1 MKYLGLDEEYLKDIN
16 SYNTA
21 KEIDSQ
27 IDIWNK
33 AISNFEKNKKEIDEF
48 LNKLGND
55 YDVVFSGAGTSEY
68 VGNILAPMLNRRQE
82 VMYKS
87 LSTTDVVNNP
97 LHYLK
102 KDRKT
107 LLVSFARSGNSPES
121 VATVELANKLVKNV
135 YHLFITCN
143 EEGELA
149 KMAKTPEFKDNT
161 LVLMMPE
168 GSNDKGFAM
177 TSSFSSMLMTA
188 MLIFNKTEP
197 NKMRE
202 AVKLAN
208 EEKENKLDDIKK
220 LANEDQERII
230 VLGDGPF
237 RGLAEELT
245 LKVME
250 LTAGK
255 VVAKSDTT
263 LGFRHGPK
271 SIINEKTIVF
281 QMISQD
287 PYAKKYELDLLAEM
301 YEENRASNIVA
312 YSIGNDKDV
321 KEVVKTLISAED
333 NNGNLEKAIFTYLM
347 YGQIYAFYKSQYFK
361 LTTDNPFP
369 SGEVNRVVKKFQI
382 HNYEEK

>member
-1 MKYLGLDEEYLKDIN
+1 MKYLGIEESVLLETN

-21 KEIDSQ
+21 KEIATQ
-27 IDIWNK
+27 PDIWYK
-33 AISNFEKNKKEIDEF
+33 AIENYEVKKEEIEKF
-48 LNKLGND
+48 LEKVGK
-55 YDVVFSGAGTSEY
+55 DVNVIFTGAGTSEY
-68 VGNILAPMLNRRQE
+68 VGNILAPLLNSMQDINF
-82 VMYKS
+82 S
-87 LSTTDVVNNP
+87 SIATTDIVNNP
-97 LHYLK
+97 LNYLK
-102 KDRKT
+102 KDSKV

-121 VATVELANKLVKNV
+121 VATINLVNQIVKEV

-143 EEGELA
+143 PEGELA
-149 KMAKTPEFKDNT
+149 LMSKTDEFKSNT

-188 MLIFNKTEP
+188 MLVFYKPTNPER
-197 NKMRE
+197 MRK
-202 AVKLAN
+202 AVKIA
-208 EEKENKLDDIKK
+208 EEELKSKLETMKEISKGNHD
-220 LANEDQERII
+220 RII
-230 VLGDGPF
+230 VLGDGIY

-271 SIINEKTIVF
+271 SVINNETIVF
-281 QMISQD
+281 LLLSHD
-287 PYAKKYELDLLAEM
+287 EYAKKYALDILDEM
-301 YEENRASNIVA
+301 KTEAIANEIVC
-312 YSIGNDKDV
+312 YSIRGGN
-321 KEVVKTLISAED
+321 KEESVSTTMVTPRVDE
-333 NNGNLEKAIFTYLM
+333 NPETNIFTYLV
-347 YGQIYAFYKSQYFK
+347 YGQMYAFFKSQYFN

-382 HNYEEK
+382 HEFK

>member
-1 MKYLGLDEEYLKDIN
+1 MSYLGISKERLLETN

-21 KEIDSQ
+21 KEIYTQ
-27 IDIWNK
+27 VDIWSK
-33 AISNFEKNKKEIDEF
+33 AVDNYEAFKEKIENFLDKVGRDTQVIF
-48 LNKLGND
+48 T
-55 YDVVFSGAGTSEY
+55 GAGTSEY
-68 VGNILAPMLNRRQE
+68 VGNILAPMLNRMQKGDF
-82 VMYKS
+82 YS
-87 LSTTDVVNNP
+87 IATTDIVNNP
-97 LHYLK
+97 LNYLK
-102 KDRKT
+102 KDKKI

-121 VATVELANKLVKNV
+121 VATINLANKLVKEV

-143 EEGELA
+143 PEGELA
-149 KMAKTPEFKDNT
+149 LMAKTDEFKDNT

-188 MLIFNKTEP
+188 MLVFYDKT
-197 NKMRE
+197 NVSNMRE
-202 AVKLAN
+202 VISLVTKERDEKL
-208 EEKENKLDDIKK
+208 ELIKAI
-220 LANEDQERII
+220 ANEDQDRII

-237 RGLAEELT
+237 KGLAEELT

-271 SIINEKTIVF
+271 SIINNKTIVF
-281 QMISQD
+281 LALSND
-287 PYAKKYELDLLAEM
+287 SYSKKYALDILSEM
-301 YEENRASNIVA
+301 NSENVADNIVCYSLNKDEKLEESTKLIVSADVEENI
-312 YSIGNDKDV
+312 
-321 KEVVKTLISAED
+321 
-333 NNGNLEKAIFTYLM
+333 EKAIFTYLI
-347 YGQIYAFYKSQYFK
+347 YGQIYAFFKSQYFN

-382 HNYEEK
+382 HNFE

>member
-82 VMYKS
+82 AIYKS

-149 KMAKTPEFKDNT
+149 KMAKTPEFKENT

-312 YSIGNDKDV
+312 YSIGNNKDV

>member
-1 MKYLGLDEEYLKDIN
+1 MYYLGICENVLAETN
-16 SYNTA
+16 SFNTA
-21 KEIDSQ
+21 KEIHTQ
-27 IDIWNK
+27 TEIWTKAVDYYEANK
-33 AISNFEKNKKEIDEF
+33 EKIEAF
-48 LNKLGND
+48 LEKVGKD
-55 YDVVFSGAGTSEY
+55 AQVIFTGAGTSEY
-68 VGNILAPMLNRRQE
+68 VGNILAPMLNSMQE
-82 VMYKS
+82 GDFRS
-87 LSTTDVVNNP
+87 IATTDIVNNP

-102 KDRKT
+102 KDKKV

-121 VATVELANKLVKNV
+121 VATINLANQLVKEV

-143 EEGELA
+143 PEGELA
-149 KMAKTPEFKDNT
+149 QMATTPEYVNNT

-188 MLIFNKTEP
+188 MLVFYNKTSAA
-197 NKMRE
+197 NMRE
-202 AVKLAN
+202 VIALV
-208 EEKENKLDDIKK
+208 EKERDAKLETIKAI
-220 LANEDQERII
+220 ANEDQDRII

-237 RGLAEELT
+237 KGLAEELT

-271 SIINEKTIVF
+271 SIINKNTIVF
-281 QMISQD
+281 LLLSSEAHSRK
-287 PYAKKYELDLLAEM
+287 YALDILTEM
-301 YEENRASNIVA
+301 KSEDVANNIVT
-312 YSIGNDKDV
+312 YSLKDCDCV
-321 KEVVKTLISAED
+321 KEASKVVVSPAVEI
-333 NNGNLEKAIFTYLM
+333 NLEKAIFTYLI
-347 YGQIYAFYKSQYFK
+347 YGQMYAFFKSQHFN

-382 HNYEEK
+382 YEF